1 MWEILV
7 ISVTFWVVLRG
18 IYGAWP
24 YVRGIVGSRDSG
36 RLSYNIVMASND
48 NDQLAVATT
57 APAESPSPSPSHV
70 QPFQL
75 PDRPSLGGSVAEV
88 DRLRAQVKQSRSE
101 SVDLSSAS
109 SAARPPPST
118 RT

>member
-7 ISVTFWVVLRG
+7 ISVTFWVVLLG
-18 IYGAWP
+18 IYGSWP
-24 YVRGIVGSRDSG
+24 YVRGFLGRRDSG
-36 RLSYNIVMASND
+36 RLRSDIGLTSSD
-48 NDQLAVATT
+48 NDPPAVATT
-57 APAESPSPSPSHV
+57 APAESPLLSHV

-75 PDRPSLGGSVAEV
+75 PDRPLLGGSVAEV
-88 DRLRAQVKQSRSE
+88 DRLRAQVEQSRSE